1 MKQVY
6 VKPRIIVE
14 RFALTQSIA
23 SGCGVVG
30 GSTLGNPSHDN
41 KQVCGWEVM
50 EGYVLFVNAVSVCTE
65 IVDPNEPTVE
75 GICYN
80 NPDGAMIFAS
90 F

>member
-30 GSTLGNPSHDN
+30 GSTLGNPTHQN
-41 KQVCGWEVM
+41 KYDCAWNLGGQLIFM
-50 EGYVLFVNAVSVCTE
+50 EGMSQCSDIPVKEDGE
-65 IVDPNEPTVE
+65 IT